1 MKRCAFRLLLRNEES
16 ICPDGS
22 VINLIVESGAIAVPS
37 SDLQA
42 ILNGNPEE
50 REETEETEDNGPRR
64 LFKDGLMSRCQG
76 EHPKGS
82 DAASTSSASTRED
95 RVALGVMA

>member
-64 LFKDGLMSRCQG
+64 LFVDGLTPR
-76 EHPKGS
+76 
-82 DAASTSSASTRED
+82 R
-95 RVALGVMA
+95 